1 MKKFPAKLA
10 AIITG
15 GLGFA
20 FISSV
25 SEAADAPW
33 N

>member
-1 MKKFPAKLA
+1 MNKFLAKLA

-20 FISSV
+20 LISSV
-25 SEAADAPW
+25 SEAADAP
-33 N
+33 